1 MKVVIRAVGKLR
13 DKRMQSLCE
22 EYLERARRHLPVA
35 VAEVEEEVA
44 LLRGLPSGADIVALD
59 PGGDAWDTPQL
70 TRYLEQRMVA
80 GARGLVFLIG
90 GANGLAPATVAQA
103 HRRLSLS
110 ALTLPHR
117 LARVILCEQIY
128 RAISVIRGEPYNR

>member
-22 EYLERARRHLPVA
+22 EYLERARRHLPVV

-59 PGGDAWDTPQL
+59 AWW
-70 TRYLEQRMVA
+70 
-80 GARGLVFLIG
+80 
-90 GANGLAPATVAQA
+90 
-103 HRRLSLS
+103 
-110 ALTLPHR
+110 
-117 LARVILCEQIY
+117 
-128 RAISVIRGEPYNR
+128 